1 MRVEGEPRPLPAG
14 VGLAAYRI
22 TQEALTNVIK
32 HAGPAHASVLLRYT
46 ADDMTRRGSR
56 RRPRHRLP
64 DRNRRARSRRHARTS
79 RRPRRRTDRRPRHRR
94 RVRGHGPPAGHTGI
108 DMTIRVAIADDQ
120 PLVRAGFAT
129 MVSYAEDLELV
140 GEADNGADAVAV
152 ARRTRPDV
160 FLMDIRM
167 PTLDGL
173 EATRQ
178 ITGDPD
184 LTGTRIIILTTFDLD
199 DYVHQALRNGASG
212 FLVKDAR
219 PEDILNAIRVVA
231 AGDALL
237 APSVTRR
244 LIERF
249 TTTPAPTHPPAEL
262 TQLTER
268 EAEVLILVAQGRSNA
283 EIADQL
289 YISLYTAKTHVS
301 RILTKLGARD
311 RAQLVIVAYET
322 GLISPGK

>member
-1 MRVEGEPRPLPAG
+1 
-14 VGLAAYRI
+14 
-22 TQEALTNVIK
+22 
-32 HAGPAHASVLLRYT
+32 
-46 ADDMTRRGSR
+46 
-56 RRPRHRLP
+56 
-64 DRNRRARSRRHARTS
+64 
-79 RRPRRRTDRRPRHRR
+79 
-94 RVRGHGPPAGHTGI
+94 
-108 DMTIRVAIADDQ
+108 MTIRVAIADDQ

-129 MVSYAEDLELV
+129 MVSYTEDLELV
-140 GEADNGADAVAV
+140 GEADNGADAVTL

-160 FLMDIRM
+160 FLMDVRM
-167 PTLDGL
+167 PRLDGL

-178 ITGDPD
+178 ISADAG
-184 LTGTRIIILTTFDLD
+184 LTATRIVILTTFDLD

-212 FLVKDAR
+212 FLLKDAR
-219 PEDILNAIRVVA
+219 PEDILHAIRVVA
-231 AGDALL
+231 AGEALL

-249 TTTPAPTHPPAEL
+249 TTTPAPTDPPAQL

-268 EAEVLILVAQGRSNA
+268 EAEILVLVAQGRSNA
-283 EIADQL
+283 EIADHL

-322 GLISPGK
+322 GLITPGT